1 MSEHAK
7 LLCGEKIK
15 YNKTAGK
22 KNVEKKRNV
31 NFPLFLYFL

>member
-22 KNVEKKRNV
+22 KNVEKKET
-31 NFPLFLYFL
+31 